1 MSVWTNSIA
10 AASLVVASFIGVTA
24 SASPV
29 VVNGS
34 FETGVPGNTAGLLNG
49 ATYGNMPTSGPS
61 WDLWSGLNGW
71 KQAKPG
77 GIEVQTNPTLSSID
91 AQNGN
96 YYVELDTTGNSAM
109 FQNVALHVGRYVM
122 SFWYSP
128 RTGNVRSNGIN
139 YQLSGLGVVG
149 KADSNTPGASVGQ
162 WTQIS
167 VAFFVSTAKNYRL
180 TFAASGTSDGYGG
193 LLDNVQIE
201 GVPVPASGFALFG
214 ALGGLAALRR
224 RKAAA

>member
-10 AASLVVASFIGVTA
+10 AASLAAASFIGAAA

-34 FETGVPGNTAGLLNG
+34 FETGVPGNTVGLLNG
-49 ATYGNMPTSGPS
+49 ATYGNMPTSGS
-61 WDLWSGLNGW
+61 NFDIWGGLNGW

-96 YYVELDTTGNSAM
+96 YYVELDTMGNSAM

-139 YQLSGLGVVG
+139 YQLSGLFSG
-149 KADSNTPGASVGQ
+149 KADSMTPGAVVGD

>member
-1 MSVWTNSIA
+1 MSVWKNSIA
-10 AASLVVASFIGVTA
+10 AASLAAASFIGAAA

-49 ATYGNMPTSGPS
+49 ATYGNMPTSGPNS
-61 WDLWSGLNGW
+61 DVWGALNGW

-77 GIEVQTNPTLSSID
+77 GIEVQTNPTLPSID

-109 FQNVALHVGRYVM
+109 FQDVALHIGRYVM

-128 RTGNVRSNGIN
+128 TTGDIRSNGIN
-139 YQLSGLGVVG
+139 YRLSGLFSG
-149 KADSNTPGASVGQ
+149 KVDNLTPGAVVGD

-180 TFAASGTSDGYGG
+180 TFAASGRSDGLGG
-193 LLDNVQIE
+193 LLDNVEIQ
-201 GVPVPASGFALFG
+201 GVPVPASGLALIG